1 MSHPPQPPRRRRISA
16 SSLFGLN
23 VGLVALLI
31 AVVGGVIWFER
42 DQAIEQAARNA
53 RNLAD
58 VLAAQTRE
66 NFQTIDQSLL
76 AIAERL
82 NVDQLSQES
91 QIEPAY
97 RLLFDANRTAPKGV
111 LTYFILGEDG
121 RLLNSSRT
129 PNREMSDLS
138 DRDIYLAQRQ
148 NESEQ
153 LFIGSTVLG
162 RVGFAAGRWIFNVS
176 RRLTKPDGSFG
187 GVIAA
192 AIAVDQLT
200 ALYDSLNVGEDGIVT
215 MFHRSGMVLARS
227 PADPRAIGQNLSNS
241 LFYREGLSQTDA
253 GWMISTSPADYVT
266 RVLGFRALQELPL
279 AVVVGLSLERELAAW
294 RSYAV
299 VGGSTT
305 IAVASLIL
313 VMLSIMQRRIRQSLR
328 DEDRYVEAELR
339 RNEEL
344 ESYSRQ
350 LLKAQELASMGNWR
364 LELGAKE
371 MQVSPILQRI
381 AGRAETGVDPVEE
394 AANLIHPEDRP
405 RLMAMQEVALK
416 SGEPQQ
422 IEYRLVRTDGAI
434 RHLWSEVRCERDAD
448 GKAVALFG
456 IVQDITER
464 KTTEEQLRQSQKMET
479 IGHLT
484 GGIAHDFNNLLMVI
498 MGNLDLLLE
507 RVQDDPDNTA
517 IVNSAITATE
527 RGASL
532 TRQLLAYARRQ
543 PLAPR
548 DLDVNAAIQGLSRLL
563 RRTLGEQVEIETIL
577 GAGLWHAMA
586 DATQV
591 ENAVIN
597 LAINARDAMPNG
609 GKLTLETA
617 NASFDEDY
625 AGLNDEVAPGQ
636 YVMIAVTDTGTGMP
650 AEVVARAFEPF
661 FTTKPVGRGTGLGL
675 SMVYGFAKQSG
686 GHAKIYSEP
695 GHGTTVK
702 LYLPRARVAVDATAA
717 APLAAPNSA
726 AGETILV
733 VEDDELVRGTVERM
747 LKELGYRTILAATAE
762 EALPILESDRTFDLL
777 FTDVVLPGKM
787 GGRELSERAQALRP
801 GLPVIFSSG
810 YTQNSIIHQGR
821 LDADIELLSKPYK
834 KQDLARR
841 LRAVLDRAK
850 RGPA

>member
-1 MSHPPQPPRRRRISA
+1 MPPTPHPQRRQRISA
-16 SSLFGLN
+16 NSLFALN

-31 AVVGGVIWFER
+31 AMVGGVIWFER
-42 DQAIEQAARNA
+42 DQAVQQAARNA

-66 NFQTIDQSLL
+66 NFQAIDQSLL
-76 AIAERL
+76 AIIERL
-82 NVDQLSQES
+82 QADNIADDS
-91 QIEPAY
+91 QIEPTY
-97 RLLFDANRTAPKGV
+97 QLLYDSFRTAPNGV
-111 LTYFILGEDG
+111 MFYFVLGPDG
-121 RLLNSSRT
+121 RTLNSSLT
-129 PNREMSDLS
+129 PDRDLTDPS
-138 DRDIYLAQRQ
+138 DREGFIVQRDDYKLGF
-148 NESEQ
+148 N
-153 LFIGSTVLG
+153 IGRTVRG
-162 RVGFAAGRWIFNVS
+162 RLPPMAGRWIFTVS
-176 RRLTKPDGSFG
+176 RRFVKSDGSFG
-187 GVIAA
+187 GIVAA
-192 AIAVDQLT
+192 TIAVDRL
-200 ALYDSLNVGEDGIVT
+200 AVLYDALNVGEDGLVT
-215 MFHRSGMVLARS
+215 LFHRDGYVLARS
-227 PADPRAIGQNLSNS
+227 PADERAVGQDLSS
-241 LFYREGLSQTDA
+241 GPLFRNGLSRSDA
-253 GWMISTSPADYVT
+253 GWMISTSPADHTT
-266 RVLGFRALQELPL
+266 RVLGFHALQEFPL
-279 AVVVGLSLERELAAW
+279 AVVVGLSQERELTAW
-294 RSYAV
+294 KRYATI
-299 VGGSTT
+299 GGGATL
-305 IAVASLIL
+305 AVAALIL
-313 VMLSIMQRRIRQSLR
+313 LLLTVMQRRIRQSLR

-339 RNEEL
+339 RKDEL
-344 ESYSRQ
+344 EGYSRQ
-350 LLKAQELASMGNWR
+350 LLKAQELANMGNWR

-371 MQVSPILQRI
+371 MQVSPMLQRI

-394 AANLIHPEDRP
+394 AANVIHPEDKP

-422 IEYRLVRTDGAI
+422 IEYRIVRPDGAI
-434 RHLWSEVRCERDAD
+434 RHLWSEVRSERGETGAPI
-448 GKAVALFG
+448 ALFG

-484 GGIAHDFNNLLMVI
+484 GGVAHDFNNLLMVI

-507 RVQDDPDNTA
+507 RMQDDADTAA

-548 DLDVNAAIQGLSRLL
+548 ELDVNAAIQGLSRLL

-577 GAGLWHAMA
+577 GGGLWHAMA

-617 NASFDEDY
+617 NAAFDEDY
-625 AGLNDEVAPGQ
+625 IGLNDEVAPGQ

-650 AEVVARAFEPF
+650 ADVAARAFEPF

-686 GHAKIYSEP
+686 GHAKIYTEP

-702 LYLPRARVAVDATAA
+702 LYLPRARVAADAAPPAPAA
-717 APLAAPNSA
+717 APDRA

-747 LKELGYRTILAATAE
+747 LKELGFKTILAATAE
-762 EALPILESDRTFDLL
+762 EALPILESGRPFDLL

-787 GGRELSERAQALRP
+787 GGRELSERAHALRP

-850 RGPA
+850 R